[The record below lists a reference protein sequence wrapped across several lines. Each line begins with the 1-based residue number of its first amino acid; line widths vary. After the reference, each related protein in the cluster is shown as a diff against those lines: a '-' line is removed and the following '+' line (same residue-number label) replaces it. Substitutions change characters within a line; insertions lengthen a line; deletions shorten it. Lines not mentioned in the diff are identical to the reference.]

1 MATNADIKFS
11 SITIDDLT
19 PGEAFTGTTSV
30 TLAILSYLYFND
42 NSKYS
47 QILSNLKCYLVNINE
62 YGETVDSINISGIQ
76 TRIMESGEGTFCL
89 EISLKDIYNLTFNN
103 VGIYYIKLTTAV
115 DDNVIE
121 ILSTEGINI
130 KSKLS
135 VNANINVKRVDDTL
149 SLDISVNSNNSIS
162 SYPNV
167 PTVQI
172 QFFTENKQYNTIAIT
187 EDGTSV
193 NYVSEK
199 MNSEIYTYSHPNI
212 LLTKI
217 GKLNNLFVR
226 LIVSL
231 NMTDKLVFDKN
242 IPVEVIYDVF
252 DNGENR
258 GFALGKYCDED
269 KTIFECDFPAKF
281 NSSVIGIGII
291 NYIYPVGTYYH
302 TDNENFN
309 PNLEWLGTKWELL
322 NDGRFL
328 LGSGPD
334 YPVTVDGTSNIGGK
348 ATHTLSES
356 QLPKISKSIATSKDS
371 HVHNIAYRTFTAT
384 GIKNQSGT
392 SFSKP
397 ISQSNTSIEG
407 RVNSSSDEHAHTV
420 KVEFGSGSAHNNMPP
435 YRVVNIWHRI
445 S

>member
-11 SITIDDLT
+11 GITIDDLT
-19 PGEAFTGTTSV
+19 PKEAFIGTTSV
-30 TLAILSYLYFND
+30 NLVILSYLYFND

-47 QILSNLKCYLVNINE
+47 QILSNLKCCLVNINE
-62 YGETVDSINISGIQ
+62 YGERADTISIGGIE
-76 TRIMESGEGTFCL
+76 TRVSESGEGTFSL
-89 EISLKDIYNLTFNN
+89 EISIKDTYSLTFNKI
-103 VGIYYIKLTTAV
+103 GTYYILLTTTV

-121 ILSTEGINI
+121 ILSTEGMNI

-135 VNANINVKRVDDTL
+135 ISADINVTRNDDEL
-149 SLDISVNSNNSIS
+149 SLDVSVVSNNSIS
-162 SYPNV
+162 SYPNA

-172 QFFTENKQYNTIAIT
+172 QFFTENRQYNTVSII
-187 EDGTSV
+187 EDGISL
-193 NYVSEK
+193 NYISEN
-199 MNSEIYTYSHPNI
+199 MISENYTYSHPNI

-231 NMTDKLVFDKN
+231 DISDKLIFDKK
-242 IPVEVIYDVF
+242 IPVDVIYDVY
-252 DNGENR
+252 DNGINR
-258 GFALGKYCDED
+258 GFALGKYCDEEQ
-269 KTIFECDFPAKF
+269 TIFECDFPAKF
-281 NSSVIGIGII
+281 NSSVTGAGII
-291 NYIYPVGTYYH
+291 NFIYPIGTYYQ

-309 PNLEWLGTKWELL
+309 PNIEWLGTTWELL

-328 LGSGPD
+328 LGSSPD
-334 YPVTVDGTSNIGGK
+334 YPVMIDNTSNIGGK
-348 ATHTLSES
+348 ATHTLTEA

-392 SFSKP
+392 SFCKP
-397 ISQSNTSIEG
+397 ISQSNDSIEG

-445 S
+445 A